1 LEFAIKLADTKIK
14 VFVAG
19 GGPAGMEAAIVAAQ
33 RGHEVHLFEKEER
46 LGGQFWLAAVPPS
59 KGEFTSFLN
68 WQQTKLEN
76 LNVNIHLN
84 TQLNDEIIEA
94 EKPNSVIIATGGKPI
109 IPAIKG
115 VERQNV
121 VDAQSVLAGKV
132 TVGNKA
138 IVIGGDLVGA
148 ETAAHLAN
156 HGNEVT
162 IVEQLPAIA
171 KDIEV
176 VSRIFLMEDLMK
188 HNVKILTNSR
198 VLEIMDNEVII
209 STNDVEQIEGPVD
222 TIVIAVGAKPD
233 NNLTNSWKGVNQ
245 GSRRCC

>member
-1 LEFAIKLADTKIK
+1 
-14 VFVAG
+14 
-19 GGPAGMEAAIVAAQ
+19 M
-33 RGHEVHLFEKEER
+33 
-46 LGGQFWLAAVPPS
+46 
-59 KGEFTSFLN
+59 
-68 WQQTKLEN
+68 
-76 LNVNIHLN
+76 
-84 TQLNDEIIEA
+84 
-94 EKPNSVIIATGGKPI
+94 
-109 IPAIKG
+109 
-115 VERQNV
+115 
-121 VDAQSVLAGKV
+121 
-132 TVGNKA
+132 
-138 IVIGGDLVGA
+138 VGA

-198 VLEIMDNEVII
+198 DLEIMDNEVII

-245 GSRRCC
+245 VIPVGAAVKVRKAIEAIEEGYRAGLTVESQSVVLV